1 MWLSVVQT
9 LLYQVLLALT
19 MPVVPNGASA
29 AGLLSTVVLDA
40 NQTVP
45 CQRTRQVIN
54 RILLS
59 QANSKPPKSLLHQ
72 PTTHPSPVPST
83 PSSTPPIAQPIPV
96 NPGDSTG
103 KVIAGYWQGWN
114 MGKPCATMKPE
125 EIPVESLTHL
135 IFSFGFIAPNTY
147 KVLPMP
153 DTEEGLFKQVTDVK
167 EKNSNLKVLVALGG
181 WTHTDP
187 GPYREVFTTMVSS
200 PANRQMF
207 ITNLLS
213 FLTQYGFDG
222 VDIDWEYP
230 GAEERGGRPTDKEN
244 FTKLLQEIRQEFQ
257 TKYVLTFAAPLASY
271 YLRNYDLKGAS
282 EIVDWINV
290 MAYDIHGTWESDKK
304 AAGHTNLTDV
314 NKGVE
319 NYLQAGVAPNKL
331 VLGTAFYGRSVKMA
345 SGGCTHP
352 GCPFIG
358 PGAEGQC
365 VKTAGYLSYTEI
377 QDIISSGA
385 KPVFDQAGSVQHLT
399 WGGYNWVS
407 YDDPQT
413 IRIKVDYARRK
424 GLRGLMAW
432 AIDMDDEQR
441 SMTKALSGH

>member
-1 MWLSVVQT
+1 
-9 LLYQVLLALT
+9 
-19 MPVVPNGASA
+19 
-29 AGLLSTVVLDA
+29 
-40 NQTVP
+40 
-45 CQRTRQVIN
+45 
-54 RILLS
+54 
-59 QANSKPPKSLLHQ
+59 
-72 PTTHPSPVPST
+72 
-83 PSSTPPIAQPIPV
+83 
-96 NPGDSTG
+96 
-103 KVIAGYWQGWN
+103 
-114 MGKPCATMKPE
+114 
-125 EIPVESLTHL
+125 
-135 IFSFGFIAPNTY
+135 
-147 KVLPMP
+147 
-153 DTEEGLFKQVTDVK
+153 
-167 EKNSNLKVLVALGG
+167 
-181 WTHTDP
+181 
-187 GPYREVFTTMVSS
+187 MVSS
-200 PANRQMF
+200 SANRKMF

-271 YLRNYDLKGAS
+271 YLRNYDLKRAS

-331 VLGTAFYGRSVKMA
+331 VLGTAFYGRSVKLA
-345 SGGCTHP
+345 SGGCTQP

-377 QDIISSGA
+377 QDIISGGA

-399 WGGYNWVS
+399 WGGDNWVS
-407 YDDPQT
+407 
-413 IRIKVDYARRK
+413 
-424 GLRGLMAW
+424 
-432 AIDMDDEQR
+432 
-441 SMTKALSGH
+441 

>member
-1 MWLSVVQT
+1 
-9 LLYQVLLALT
+9 
-19 MPVVPNGASA
+19 
-29 AGLLSTVVLDA
+29 
-40 NQTVP
+40 
-45 CQRTRQVIN
+45 
-54 RILLS
+54 
-59 QANSKPPKSLLHQ
+59 
-72 PTTHPSPVPST
+72 
-83 PSSTPPIAQPIPV
+83 
-96 NPGDSTG
+96 
-103 KVIAGYWQGWN
+103 
-114 MGKPCATMKPE
+114 
-125 EIPVESLTHL
+125 ESLTHL

-147 KVLPMP
+147 KLLPMP
-153 DTEEGLFKQVTDVK
+153 DTEEGLFKQITDVK
-167 EKNSNLKVLVALGG
+167 KKNSNLKVLVALGG

-213 FLTQYGFDG
+213 FLTQYGLDG

-358 PGAEGQC
+358 PGAERQC
-365 VKTAGYLSYTEI
+365 VKTAGYLSYT
-377 QDIISSGA
+377 G
-385 KPVFDQAGSVQHLT
+385 
-399 WGGYNWVS
+399 
-407 YDDPQT
+407 
-413 IRIKVDYARRK
+413 
-424 GLRGLMAW
+424 M
-432 AIDMDDEQR
+432 
-441 SMTKALSGH
+441 